1 MSKVAGRDDDRR
13 ITPVILSGGS
23 GSRLWPL
30 SRRTRPKQMLSL
42 IGERSM
48 LQMTLDR
55 VSGGAL
61 FAPPVLVA
69 SEAQAD
75 AIAEQIGGDAGQYR
89 LILEPAPR
97 NTAAAIAL
105 AALAAEPEELLL
117 VMPSDH
123 LIGDPASFA
132 AAAERAR
139 ALAEQGWLVTFGVR
153 PTRPETGYGYI
164 KRGKPLADGAFQVDS
179 FVEKPDETRAGS
191 YLASGEFEWNAGIF
205 LFRAGAI
212 LEALAS
218 HAPAVLEACRAA
230 VAGAERDGLRLRPGA
245 AEFAAS
251 PSISIDYAVME
262 HARTIAVVPIDV
274 EWSDVGSW
282 QSLYEVSST
291 DEHAN
296 AVTGEAALVRSS
308 GCLVHSEGPLVV
320 AVGVQDLAI
329 IATGDAILIVP
340 LADSQAVR
348 DAVDQLN
355 ATGDS
360 RI

>member
-1 MSKVAGRDDDRR
+1 MSNVARRSDRR

-42 IGERSM
+42 IGDRSM

-55 VSGGAL
+55 VSSAAL

-75 AIAEQIGGDAGQYR
+75 AIAEQIGGGDYR

-105 AALAAEPEELLL
+105 AALAAEPDEMLL

-123 LIGDPASFA
+123 LIGDPSSFS
-132 AAAERAR
+132 AAAERATG
-139 ALAEQGWLVTFGVR
+139 LAEQGWLVTFGVR

-164 KRGKPLADGAFQVDS
+164 KQGGALAAGAFQVDS
-179 FVEKPDETRAGS
+179 FVEKPDEARAAD
-191 YLASGEFEWNAGIF
+191 YLASGKFEWNAGIF
-205 LFRAGAI
+205 LFRADAF
-212 LEALAS
+212 LEAMAV

-230 VAGAERDGLRLRPGA
+230 IAAAQTDGTRLRPGA

-262 HARTIAVVPIDV
+262 HADNIAVVPIDV
-274 EWSDVGSW
+274 QWSDVGSW
-282 QSLYEVSST
+282 QSLYEARPT
-291 DEHAN
+291 DENGN
-296 AVTGEAALVRSS
+296 ATRGESALVRTS
-308 GCLVHSEGPLVV
+308 GCLIHSEGPLVV
-320 AVGVQDLAI
+320 AVGVEDLAI
-329 IATGDAILIVP
+329 IATDDAVLVVP
-340 LADSQAVR
+340 RGDSQAVR
-348 DAVDQLN
+348 QAVDLL
-355 ATGDS
+355 AARDDH